1 MARKDRRTPQV
12 AQSDET
18 PRPSRRPRWDWIAAA
33 IAFLGLAWFVTE
45 GDWNLFAASG
55 FLDSFYD
62 AQANSL
68 LEGRIDVDP
77 AAIASEAFV
86 RDGKSYGYFGPTPAL
101 FRMPVT
107 LLLPEMYGRWSRFSM
122 LCASLV
128 MLGSLLLLIRELER
142 QAPALTQSRAWKALA
157 PAFVLSASVGS
168 THFYLCAESKLYYE
182 SILWGGTLSFA
193 AAVALVRYLTGRD
206 QRRLVLTCVL
216 AFLAFFARVSSGA
229 GPVFALLLLD
239 LALLLPAGIPVWRP
253 ELDSHARRRAITALS
268 ITVLATALCWGAL
281 NYWKFGMVF
290 TSQPLSMNL
299 QYTPDRLAD
308 VQGELAS
315 FHNLPVTVTSYFS
328 PANVRFNGTF
338 PWVNM
343 AELDRGRLR
352 ARFPRAHLD
361 RVEQFASLPTAM
373 PALLFAAFAG
383 TVLCFYPRRNE
394 FGPIQ
399 APLFGS
405 IAGCG
410 VVFIWGLLTYRYLH
424 DVFPWLVLGTAVA
437 LACLATLGRRP
448 ARLALIGLFAAGTAY
463 GMWVNVA
470 FGLLQQRVNSWT
482 IPLEKRF
489 AFADLAKASYDGGLG
504 GMMSHL
510 AQWRAYRP
518 GQALDYS
525 NVQVDRTQYAEA
537 SYIPALY
544 TLGSPPFLAGY
555 SLKVPADGDYDL
567 AIRYASPEPRPVLLN
582 INGKDVG
589 YVCAIATGG
598 AGGNF
603 QRWVA
608 GGRHRLPRGDV
619 RLRLS
624 ANQVFPHITMLR
636 LVKAD

>member
-12 AQSDET
+12 APSLEP
-18 PRPSRRPRWDWIAAA
+18 PRLPRRPRWDWIAAA
-33 IAFLGLAWFVTE
+33 IAFLGLAWFITE
-45 GDWNLFAASG
+45 GDWNLFATSG
-55 FLDSFYD
+55 FLESFYD
-62 AQANSL
+62 AQARSL
-68 LEGRIDVDP
+68 LEGRVDVDP
-77 AAIASEAFV
+77 AAIAGEVFV

-101 FRMPVT
+101 FRMPLT

-122 LCASLV
+122 VCACLV

-142 QAPALTQSRAWKALA
+142 QAPGLTRSLAWKTLA
-157 PAFVLSASVGS
+157 PTLVLSASIGS
-168 THFYLCAESKLYYE
+168 TVFYLCAESKLYYE
-182 SILWGGTLSFA
+182 SIMWGGALSFA

-206 QRRLVLTCVL
+206 LRRLVLACLLT
-216 AFLAFFARVSSGA
+216 FLAFFARVSSGA
-229 GPVFALLLLD
+229 GPVFALFLLV
-239 LALLLPAGIPVWRP
+239 LALILPARIPVWRP
-253 ELDSHARRRAITALS
+253 ELDSLARRRAIAALS
-268 ITVLATALCWGAL
+268 ITILGTALCWGAL

-299 QYTPDRLAD
+299 QYTPERLAG
-308 VQGELAS
+308 VRGELAS
-315 FHNLPVTVTSYFS
+315 LHNLPVTVTSYFS
-328 PANVRFNGTF
+328 PANIRFTGTF

-352 ARFPRAHLD
+352 DRFPRAHLD
-361 RVEQFASLPTAM
+361 RVEQFASLPAAM

-394 FGPIQ
+394 FGPFQ
-399 APLFGS
+399 APLLGS

-410 VVFIWGLLTYRYLH
+410 VAFVWGLLTYRYLH
-424 DVFPWLVLGTAVA
+424 DLFPWLVLGTSVA

-448 ARLALIGLFAAGTAY
+448 ARLALIGLFAAGTVY
-463 GMWVNVA
+463 GMWVNFA
-470 FGLLQQRVNSWT
+470 FGLFQQRVNSWT

-489 AFADLAKASYDGGLG
+489 AFADLAKPSYDGGLG

-510 AQWRAYRP
+510 ARWRAYRP
-518 GQALDYS
+518 AAAFDYS
-525 NVQVDRTQYAEA
+525 NVQTDRKQFAEA
-537 SYIPALY
+537 PYMPVLY

-582 INGKDVG
+582 LNGKDVG

-598 AGGNF
+598 AQGHF

-624 ANQVFPHITMLR
+624 ANQAFPHLTMLR